1 MKRLGRYEILEELGR
16 GAMGQVFRGRDPQID
31 RIVAIKTI
39 NVAAL
44 DPIIV
49 DEFRQRFF
57 REAQAAGKL
66 SHPGI
71 VTIYEVGE
79 DPDSGMPYIVMEH
92 IEGKTLEEVAR
103 G

>member
-1 MKRLGRYEILEELGR
+1 MDRLGRYEILEELGR

-31 RIVAIKTI
+31 RMVAIKTI

-44 DPIIV
+44 DPAII
-49 DEFRQRFF
+49 DEFRQRFI

-71 VTIYEVGE
+71 VAV
-79 DPDSGMPYIVMEH
+79 
-92 IEGKTLEEVAR
+92 
-103 G
+103 

>member
-1 MKRLGRYEILEELGR
+1 
-16 GAMGQVFRGRDPQID
+16 MGQVFRGRDPQID

-44 DPIIV
+44 DPAII
-49 DEFRQRFF
+49 DEFRQRFI

-71 VTIYEVGE
+71 VAV
-79 DPDSGMPYIVMEH
+79 
-92 IEGKTLEEVAR
+92 
-103 G
+103 